1 LNSFEGY
8 ANGPQMA
15 WRVSP
20 DWWCSTIFACLHVI
34 RVHSD
39 IKELL
44 AEGTELKSG
53 DEGSMRMPISKY
65 RSSL

>member
-8 ANGPQMA
+8 ANEPQMA

-20 DWWCSTIFACLHVI
+20 DWWSSTTFACLHVI
-34 RVHSD
+34 RVHFD
-39 IKELL
+39 IL